1 MTKGTEEAS
10 RQNHLFVV
18 SKQVCSELGEEEGP
32 DHNSSSLHSDADL
45 TRAGRLRFDKSEQ
58 AASFPQRCKS
68 KLVGQVAAT
77 GINGSLSASTLG
89 ALSLF
94 DIYQQDPSAQG
105 SLTCLWILDYFI
117 ILSLDGTYNT
127 CLVHTVFKEK
137 YRSIWTR
144 PRNFSLYKRYQ
155 SVSVKPLI
163 IRLITQRDN
172 MKVNQMINMANTD
185 LFSPLAIVK
194 SPTSW

>member
-1 MTKGTEEAS
+1 MLRARGRRGS
-10 RQNHLFVV
+10 RSQLIQ
-18 SKQVCSELGEEEGP
+18 SALGRR
-32 DHNSSSLHSDADL
+32 SDE
-45 TRAGRLRFDKSEQ
+45 SWQ

-68 KLVGQVAAT
+68 KLVGRVAAT

-127 CLVHTVFKEK
+127 CLVHTQFLKK
-137 YRSIWTR
+137 SIA
-144 PRNFSLYKRYQ
+144 PFEHGQEIS
-155 SVSVKPLI
+155 
-163 IRLITQRDN
+163 
-172 MKVNQMINMANTD
+172 D
-185 LFSPLAIVK
+185 LFIQAISECQCK
-194 SPTSW
+194 ASHN

>member
-1 MTKGTEEAS
+1 MTKGTEKAS

-68 KLVGQVAAT
+68 KLVGRVAAT

-127 CLVHTVFKEK
+127 CLVHTQFLKK
-137 YRSIWTR
+137 SIA
-144 PRNFSLYKRYQ
+144 PFEHGQEIS
-155 SVSVKPLI
+155 
-163 IRLITQRDN
+163 
-172 MKVNQMINMANTD
+172 D
-185 LFSPLAIVK
+185 LFIQAISECQCK
-194 SPTSW
+194 ASHN

>member
-45 TRAGRLRFDKSEQ
+45 TRAGRLWFDKSEQ
-58 AASFPQRCKS
+58 AANFPQRCKS
-68 KLVGQVAAT
+68 KLVGRVAAT

-105 SLTCLWILDYFI
+105 SLTRLWILVFFNYFI
-117 ILSLDGTYNT
+117 ILSVDGTYNT
-127 CLVHTVFKEK
+127 CLVHMSGFLKK
-137 YRSIWTR
+137 SIA
-144 PRNFSLYKRYQ
+144 PFEQGQEIS
-155 SVSVKPLI
+155 
-163 IRLITQRDN
+163 
-172 MKVNQMINMANTD
+172 D
-185 LFSPLAIVK
+185 LFIKAISECQCK
-194 SPTSW
+194 ASHN

>member
-68 KLVGQVAAT
+68 KLVGRVAAT

-117 ILSLDGTYNT
+117 
-127 CLVHTVFKEK
+127 
-137 YRSIWTR
+137 
-144 PRNFSLYKRYQ
+144 NF
-155 SVSVKPLI
+155 
-163 IRLITQRDN
+163 IT
-172 MKVNQMINMANTD
+172 
-185 LFSPLAIVK
+185 
-194 SPTSW
+194 